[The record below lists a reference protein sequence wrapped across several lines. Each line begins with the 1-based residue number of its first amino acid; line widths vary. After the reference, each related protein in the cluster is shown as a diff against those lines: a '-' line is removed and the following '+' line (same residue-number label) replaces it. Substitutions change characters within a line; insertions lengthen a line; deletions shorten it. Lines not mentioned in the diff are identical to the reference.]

1 MPNLRPFRDYD
12 EHDVINLFTLTDK
25 NTSLSSDGSKV
36 NKGTLVQINTTDN
49 ANGWMNT
56 EEAIGSMGNA
66 GTAIGG
72 TVSLRYGVQAKVE
85 PCQSGQNP
93 VGITLYD
100 MAERDENGEKLLYQ
114 PRKADEMQVVLSGQ
128 AMPVATKGIFLYSG
142 QISAPDGGLSASVT
156 AGLNIY
162 QANSGNPGDLGL
174 SSTGPGGTAPV
185 KVGKTLGKVDAQN
198 HVLIKL
204 EL

>member
-25 NTSLSSDGSKV
+25 NTALSSDGSKV

-66 GTAIGG
+66 GSAVGG

-85 PCQSGQNP
+85 PCQSGQVP

-100 MAERDENGEKLLYQ
+100 MAERDENGEKLLYH

-142 QISAPDGGLSASVT
+142 YVSSPDNGLSVDVS
-156 AGLNIY
+156 AGTPLY
-162 QANSGNPGDLGL
+162 QTNSGNPGELGL

>member
-66 GTAIGG
+66 GTAVGG

-85 PCQSGQNP
+85 PCASGQVP
-93 VGITLYD
+93 IGITLYD
-100 MAERDENGEKLLYQ
+100 MAERDENGEKLLYH

-128 AMPVATKGIFLYSG
+128 AMPVVTKGIFLYSG
-142 QISAPDGGLSASVT
+142 QVSAPD
-156 AGLNIY
+156 
-162 QANSGNPGDLGL
+162 
-174 SSTGPGGTAPV
+174 
-185 KVGKTLGKVDAQN
+185 
-198 HVLIKL
+198 
-204 EL
+204 

>member
-25 NTSLSSDGSKV
+25 NTSLSADGSKV
-36 NKGTLVQINTTDN
+36 NKGTLVQINTTDE

-56 EEAIGSMGNA
+56 TEAIGSMGNA
-66 GTAIGG
+66 GTAVGG
-72 TVSLRYGVQAKVE
+72 TVSLRYGVNAKVE
-85 PCQSGQNP
+85 PCQSGQVP

-100 MAERDENGEKLLYQ
+100 MAERDENGEKLLYN
-114 PRKADEMQVVLSGQ
+114 PRKAEEMQVVLSGQ

-142 QISAPDGGLSASVT
+142 YITSEDNGLKGSVT
-156 AGLNIY
+156 PGVALY
-162 QANSGNPGDLGL
+162 QTNSGNPGELGL
-174 SSTGPGGTAPV
+174 SSTGPGGTAPT
-185 KVGKTLGKVDAQN
+185 KVGKALGKVDANN